1 MAQRLS
7 RRKLGRLRKE
17 ADTLA
22 RQRHKT
28 PGMKRREATIN
39 AQFERDMR
47 ARDREP
53 APFTD
58 PGE

>member
-1 MAQRLS
+1 MGQRLS
-7 RRKLGRLRKE
+7 ARKLTRLRNE
-17 ADTLA
+17 ADRLA

-28 PGMKRREATIN
+28 PGMKRREADIN

-53 APFTD
+53 
-58 PGE
+58 